1 MQLNNTDDIEKI
13 APKNNFSIFE
23 LPDKYPFDSFF
34 KNSYHVSFQPNKD
47 GKMSRE
53 IKKPQ
58 IEEMLKICHNK
69 QEESLIV
76 VVENA
81 DKLNLEAAN
90 LALKSLEEPGE
101 NIHFVFLTRDLGG
114 ILPTIRSR
122 ANCYYLPKSEKI
134 DKPPEADVEVFSL
147 AKQYVSA
154 DAKNLPAIVDKI
166 LKLNK
171 DDTRQAALSV
181 ISCGIDLMYK
191 SYLMRGN
198 PSFLHK
204 IEQLIAAEQAID
216 QNGHVK
222 LQLIANMI

>member
-1 MQLNNTDDIEKI
+1 MQLSNTDDIEKI

-23 LPDKYPFDSFF
+23 LPDKYPFDGFF
-34 KNSYHVSFQPNKD
+34 KNSYHVIFQQNKD

-101 NIHFVFLTRDLGG
+101 NVHFVFLTRDLDG

-134 DKPPEADVEVFSL
+134 DQPPEADVEVFSL

-154 DAKNLPAIVDKI
+154 DAKTLPAIVDKI

-204 IEQLIAAEQAID
+204 IEQLVAAEQAID

-222 LQLIANMI
+222 LQLIANML

>member
-1 MQLNNTDDIEKI
+1 MQLNNANDIEKI

-23 LPDKYPFDSFF
+23 LPEKYPFDSFF
-34 KNSYHVSFQPNKD
+34 KNSYHVAFQQNKD

-69 QEESLIV
+69 QSDSLIV

-101 NIHFVFLTRDLGG
+101 NIHFVFLTHSLDS

-122 ANCYYLPKSEKI
+122 ANCYYLPKSEKVSAA
-134 DKPPEADVEVFSL
+134 PEADIEVFKL
-147 AKQYVSA
+147 AKEYVSA
-154 DAKNLPAIVDKI
+154 DAKNLPAIVEKI
-166 LKLNK
+166 LKLDKN
-171 DDTRQAALSV
+171 DTRQAALNV
-181 ISCGIDLMYK
+181 ISCGIDIMYK
-191 SYLMRGN
+191 SYLLRGN
-198 PSFLHK
+198 PGFLKK

-222 LQLIANMI
+222 LQLIANML

>member
-1 MQLNNTDDIEKI
+1 MQLNNANDIEKI

-23 LPDKYPFDSFF
+23 LPEKYPFDSFF
-34 KNSYHVSFQPNKD
+34 RNSYHVTFQPNKD

-53 IKKPQ
+53 IKKAQ
-58 IEEMLKICHNK
+58 IEEMLKICHSK

-90 LALKSLEEPGE
+90 YALKSLEEPGQ
-101 NIHFVFLTRDLGG
+101 NVHYVFLTRDLDS

-122 ANCYYLPKSEKI
+122 ANCYYLPSAEKV
-134 DKPPEADVEVFSL
+134 DQAPEADMEVFNL

-154 DAKNLPAIVDKI
+154 TAKNMPEVVEKI
-166 LKLNK
+166 LKLDK
-171 DDTRQAALSV
+171 DDPRKAALQV
-181 ISCGIDLMYK
+181 VSCGIDLMYK

-198 PSFLHK
+198 PGFLRK

-222 LQLIANMI
+222 LQLIANML

>member
-23 LPDKYPFDSFF
+23 LPEKYPFDIFF
-34 KNSYHVSFQPNKD
+34 KSSYHVGFQSNKD

-101 NIHFVFLTRDLGG
+101 NVHFVFLTRDLDG

-134 DKPPEADVEVFSL
+134 AQPPEADIKVFEL

-154 DAKNLPAIVDKI
+154 DAKNLPEIVDKI

-181 ISCGIDLMYK
+181 ISCGIDIMYK
-191 SYLMRGN
+191 SYLLRGN
-198 PSFLHK
+198 ASFLHK
-204 IEQLIAAEQAID
+204 IEQLVAAEQAID

-222 LQLIANMI
+222 LQLIANML